1 MTPKKP
7 RKPSIQNKD
16 SWKKVS
22 PASAPIFQTSVYNYP
37 DLETLD
43 DYYNGKIPDGYIYS
57 RNGLPNAEALA
68 KRVAELEETEKGIV
82 CSSGMAALFVALGSN
97 LKSGSRIV
105 ASSDLY
111 GGTIVLLRDELPR
124 FGIETLFADATAPE
138 TFENAVKTE
147 AANVFLIET
156 ISNPTMKVCDVRE
169 IVKIA
174 HGSGAEV
181 IVDNTFATPFVLRP
195 HHLGADIVMHSGT
208 KSLGGHS
215 DVTIGVLCG
224 NNDLMTQASRFNTRI
239 GAIAGP
245 FDCWLATRSLSTWK
259 IRTEVSCRNAMKLA
273 KFLQDNTSKV
283 ASVNYPGLDSHP
295 QYNLAT
301 ELFTDEMY
309 GSMLSFNLKGG
320 FNEPNVFIKKLK
332 KVTLTP
338 SLGSV
343 KTTISHPGK
352 TSHRHLT
359 EEQKR
364 AAGITDSMIR
374 VSVGIEDYNEIEAD
388 FKNALQKT

>member
-1 MTPKKP
+1 MTPKKS

-16 SWKKVS
+16 LWKRVS

-68 KRVAELEETEKGIV
+68 KRVAQLEETEKGVV

-97 LKSGSRIV
+97 LQSGSRIV

-124 FGIETLFADATAPE
+124 FGIETLFVDATAPE
-138 TFENAVKTE
+138 TFENVVETE
-147 AANVFLIET
+147 AANVFLVET
-156 ISNPTMKVCDVRE
+156 ISNPTMKVCDIRE

-174 HGSGAEV
+174 HRSSAEV

-195 HHLGADIVMHSGT
+195 HRLGADIVMHSGT

-259 IRTEVSCRNAMKLA
+259 IRTEVSCKNAVKLA
-273 KFLQDNTSKV
+273 KFLQDNTSKIV
-283 ASVNYPGLDSHP
+283 SVNYPGLDSHP
-295 QYNLAT
+295 QHNLAT
-301 ELFTDEMY
+301 ELFTDKMY

-320 FNEPNVFIKKLK
+320 FNEANTFIKKLK

-343 KTTISHPGK
+343 KTTISHPSK